1 MPRQT
6 TKNTTEENTNSR
18 AKRWCYTL
26 NNPIQPIAYNE
37 LTQDY
42 HVYGEEVGDSGT
54 PHHQGFVVFK
64 NLKRLTQL
72 KEINSR
78 AHWEPARGSNKEA
91 SDYCKKDGKYHE
103 YGTLPDEPGTKS
115 KRVRES
121 GNKANS
127 DKWKE
132 ISDWAKAGK
141 LSEIDNKYPKPF
153 VNCYRNLQAIRKD
166 HTPKVDNLADVCGIW
181 IYGESGVGKT
191 RLITKLYPDA
201 YLKRMNKWYDG
212 YNGEDVIVLDD
223 LDPSHS
229 FMGYELKKLADRYCF
244 LAEIKNASMYI
255 RPKRVVVTSQYPIEA
270 IWREDKETTKAL
282 KRRFKIIH
290 ATEDN
295 INLLLNTKDNY
306 KNEDDEEDKN
316 IKIDED
322 EDEEEVKEVKEVIEI
337 KEDEEVNDVT
347 MEELIQINEMEK
359 QYFQDKMRKEKEEE
373 INKQKQIQIEKHPSI
388 CHYFTPIICSTS
400 NGERLNHSE

>member
-1 MPRQT
+1 MSNNQNNQNQQT
-6 TKNTTEENTNSR
+6 PKQ

-26 NNPIQPIAYNE
+26 NNPVQPIAYNE

-42 HVYGEEVGDSGT
+42 HVYGEEVGESGT
-54 PHHQGFVVFK
+54 PHYQGFVVFK
-64 NLKRLTQL
+64 NLKRFTQL

-103 YGTLPDEPGTKS
+103 FGTLPDEPGTKS

-191 RLITKLYPDA
+191 RLVTKLYPDA

-229 FMGYELKKLADRYCF
+229 L
-244 LAEIKNASMYI
+244 I
-255 RPKRVVVTSQYPIEA
+255 VTG
-270 IWREDKETTKAL
+270 
-282 KRRFKIIH
+282 
-290 ATEDN
+290 
-295 INLLLNTKDNY
+295 
-306 KNEDDEEDKN
+306 
-316 IKIDED
+316 
-322 EDEEEVKEVKEVIEI
+322 
-337 KEDEEVNDVT
+337 
-347 MEELIQINEMEK
+347 
-359 QYFQDKMRKEKEEE
+359 
-373 INKQKQIQIEKHPSI
+373 KQIGRAHV
-388 CHYFTPIICSTS
+388 
-400 NGERLNHSE
+400 

>member
-1 MPRQT
+1 MAKQ
-6 TKNTTEENTNSR
+6 NTQNQPPKKQ

-26 NNPIQPIAYNE
+26 NNPIQPIPYNE

-42 HVYGEEVGDSGT
+42 HVYGEEVGEKGT
-54 PHHQGFVVFK
+54 PHYQGFICFK
-64 NLKRLTQL
+64 NLKRITQL

-78 AHWEPARGSNKEA
+78 AHWEAALGTNKEA
-91 SDYCKKDGKYHE
+91 SDYCKKDGKFHE
-103 YGTLPDEPGTKS
+103 YGTLPEEKHV
-115 KRVRES
+115 K

-153 VNCYRNLQAIRKD
+153 INCYRNLQAIRKD
-166 HTPKVDNLADVCGIW
+166 HTPQVDNLADVCGIW

-255 RPKRVVVTSQYPIEA
+255 RPKRVVVTSQYLRYRLPEK
-270 IWREDKETTKAL
+270 RKNKPTLGFL
-282 KRRFKIIH
+282 KR
-290 ATEDN
+290 
-295 INLLLNTKDNY
+295 
-306 KNEDDEEDKN
+306 KNKKRGN
-316 IKIDED
+316 SQCYPYYY
-322 EDEEEVKEVKEVIEI
+322 
-337 KEDEEVNDVT
+337 
-347 MEELIQINEMEK
+347 L
-359 QYFQDKMRKEKEEE
+359 
-373 INKQKQIQIEKHPSI
+373 
-388 CHYFTPIICSTS
+388 
-400 NGERLNHSE
+400 

>member
-1 MPRQT
+1 MSNNQNNQNKQT
-6 TKNTTEENTNSR
+6 PKQ

-26 NNPIQPIAYNE
+26 NNPVQPIAYNE

-42 HVYGEEVGDSGT
+42 HVYGEEVGESGT
-54 PHHQGFVVFK
+54 PHYQGFVVFK
-64 NLKRLTQL
+64 NLKRFTQL

-103 YGTLPDEPGTKS
+103 FGTLPDEPGTKS

-282 KRRFKIIH
+282 KRRFKVIH
-290 ATEDN
+290 ATDDN

-316 IKIDED
+316 VKTDED

-347 MEELIQINEMEK
+347 MEELIQKNEMER
-359 QYFQDKMRKEKEEE
+359 Q
-373 INKQKQIQIEKHPSI
+373 
-388 CHYFTPIICSTS
+388 
-400 NGERLNHSE
+400 

>member
-1 MPRQT
+1 M
-6 TKNTTEENTNSR
+6 
-18 AKRWCYTL
+18 
-26 NNPIQPIAYNE
+26 
-37 LTQDY
+37 
-42 HVYGEEVGDSGT
+42 
-54 PHHQGFVVFK
+54 
-64 NLKRLTQL
+64 

-103 YGTLPDEPGTKS
+103 FGTLPDEPGTKS

-127 DKWKE
+127 DKWRE
-132 ISDWAKAGK
+132 ISDLAKAGK
-141 LSEIDNKYPKPF
+141 LSDIDNKYPKPF

-166 HTPKVDNLADVCGIW
+166 HTPKLDNLAGVCGIW
-181 IYGESGVGKT
+181 IYGKSGVGKT
-191 RLITKLYPDA
+191 RLVTKLYPDA

-270 IWREDKETTKAL
+270 IWKDDKETKLITKSS
-282 KRRFKIIH
+282 KIISFS
-290 ATEDN
+290 
-295 INLLLNTKDNY
+295 LNSLCI
-306 KNEDDEEDKN
+306 
-316 IKIDED
+316 IK
-322 EDEEEVKEVKEVIEI
+322 K
-337 KEDEEVNDVT
+337 
-347 MEELIQINEMEK
+347 
-359 QYFQDKMRKEKEEE
+359 
-373 INKQKQIQIEKHPSI
+373 
-388 CHYFTPIICSTS
+388 
-400 NGERLNHSE
+400 

>member
-141 LSEIDNKYPKPF
+141 LSEIDNKHH
-153 VNCYRNLQAIRKD
+153 L
-166 HTPKVDNLADVCGIW
+166 H
-181 IYGESGVGKT
+181 
-191 RLITKLYPDA
+191 
-201 YLKRMNKWYDG
+201 
-212 YNGEDVIVLDD
+212 
-223 LDPSHS
+223 
-229 FMGYELKKLADRYCF
+229 
-244 LAEIKNASMYI
+244 
-255 RPKRVVVTSQYPIEA
+255 
-270 IWREDKETTKAL
+270 
-282 KRRFKIIH
+282 
-290 ATEDN
+290 
-295 INLLLNTKDNY
+295 
-306 KNEDDEEDKN
+306 
-316 IKIDED
+316 
-322 EDEEEVKEVKEVIEI
+322 
-337 KEDEEVNDVT
+337 
-347 MEELIQINEMEK
+347 
-359 QYFQDKMRKEKEEE
+359 
-373 INKQKQIQIEKHPSI
+373 
-388 CHYFTPIICSTS
+388 
-400 NGERLNHSE
+400 LNHRLAHLTDQSHLHHLHLHQ

>member
-1 MPRQT
+1 MAKQ
-6 TKNTTEENTNSR
+6 NTQNQLPKKQ

-26 NNPIQPIAYNE
+26 NNPIQPIPYNE

-42 HVYGEEVGDSGT
+42 HVHGGEVGEKGT
-54 PHHQGFVVFK
+54 PHYQGFICFK
-64 NLKRLTQL
+64 NLKRITQL

-78 AHWEPARGSNKEA
+78 AHWEAALGTNKEA
-91 SDYCKKDGKYHE
+91 SDYCKKDGKFHE
-103 YGTLPDEPGTKS
+103 YGTLPEEKHVKGM
-115 KRVRES
+115 RA

-255 RPKRVVVTSQYPIEA
+255 RPKRVV
-270 IWREDKETTKAL
+270 ETTNGSGYAW
-282 KRRFKIIH
+282 
-290 ATEDN
+290 
-295 INLLLNTKDNY
+295 
-306 KNEDDEEDKN
+306 
-316 IKIDED
+316 
-322 EDEEEVKEVKEVIEI
+322 KE
-337 KEDEEVNDVT
+337 
-347 MEELIQINEMEK
+347 
-359 QYFQDKMRKEKEEE
+359 R
-373 INKQKQIQIEKHPSI
+373 
-388 CHYFTPIICSTS
+388 
-400 NGERLNHSE
+400 